1 VKPEANKFIENAEKE
16 FYRWW
21 ENYCRSAQEELARNP
36 EGGPSVEEVN
46 QDAEDVIAEI
56 TQEIYEQIPVKKHL
70 EGIWYKMNNPEPPPP
85 PKGR

>member
-1 VKPEANKFIENAEKE
+1 
-16 FYRWW
+16 
-21 ENYCRSAQEELARNP
+21 
-36 EGGPSVEEVN
+36 
-46 QDAEDVIAEI
+46 VIAEI